1 MMEYSLAALMFPALF
16 ALIFLGIPVS
26 FSLISVAVGFGLAAF
41 GTKIGL
47 QSFHFITKTS
57 SVYVLASIPLFV
69 FMGST
74 MERSGIAERLF
85 FAMRLWVGRF
95 PGGLALATIS
105 ICAIFAAGTGIVGAV
120 EVMVGLMAIPAML
133 KYGYNRGLIAGTI
146 CAGGSLGTMIPPS
159 IVIVIY
165 ATIAQT
171 SIGGLFAG
179 VLLPGGVMVVF
190 FLLYII
196 IRCWVRPQDGPP
208 MAREEYENV
217 SYRQLIWTT
226 ITALVPP
233 IALVVTVVGSI
244 LAGVAAVTEA
254 AAVGAAGAIFLSIIY
269 GKFSIK
275 MMWDSLKKT
284 IVINAMVMFIVLGG
298 TMFTTIFRFHGGGE
312 LVEAII
318 EYLQLSPNGMAA
330 LFLAIIFLL
339 GIVLDWVSVVL
350 IVVPIFVPLL
360 AIAGIDQIW
369 FAVMAI
375 IMIQTSYLTPPMA
388 PSIFYLRGIAP
399 PEMTYKDMYYGVMP
413 FVGLQ
418 LLVLA
423 VIAFYPPTATYLPE
437 ILMGN

>member
-1 MMEYSLAALMFPALF
+1 MEYSLAALMFPALF

-26 FSLISVAVGFGLAAF
+26 FSLIGVAVGFGAAAF

-47 QSFHFITKTS
+47 QSFHFITNTA

-85 FAMRLWVGRF
+85 YAMRLWVGRF
-95 PGGLALATIS
+95 PGGLAIATIS

-120 EVMVGLMAIPAML
+120 EVMVGLMAIPAMM
-133 KYGYNRGLIAGTI
+133 KYGYDRGLIAGTI

-165 ATIAQT
+165 ATIGQL
-171 SIGGLFAG
+171 SIGSLFAG
-179 VLLPGGVMVVF
+179 VLFPGGMMVVF
-190 FLLYII
+190 FLLYLFL
-196 IRCWVRPQDGPP
+196 RCWIRPQDGPP
-208 MAREEYENV
+208 MAREEYEGV
-217 SYRQLIWTT
+217 KLGELMWTT

-233 IALVVTVVGSI
+233 IVLVVTVVGSI
-244 LAGVAAVTEA
+244 LAGIAAVTEA
-254 AAVGAAGAIFLSIIY
+254 AAVGAAGALALSIIY
-269 GKFSIK
+269 RRFSLR
-275 MMWDSLKKT
+275 MLWDSLKKS
-284 IVINAMVMFIVLGG
+284 IIINTMVMFIVLGG
-298 TMFTTIFRFHGGGE
+298 TMFTTIFRMHGGGE

-318 EYLQLSPNGMAA
+318 AYLQLSPNGMAA
-330 LFLAIIFLL
+330 LFLFIIFVL
-339 GIVLDWVSVVL
+339 GVVLDWVSIVL
-350 IVVPIFVPLL
+350 IVVPIFAPLL
-360 AIAGIDQIW
+360 SVAGIDEIW

-399 PEMTYKDMYYGVMP
+399 PEMTYKDMYLGVIP

-418 LLVLA
+418 LLVL
-423 VIAFYPPTATYLPE
+423 VIIALYPPTATYLPE
-437 ILMGN
+437 ILIGN